1 MIPGGQTFR
10 DAKVV
15 MLGSQSVG
23 KTSIVN
29 RFIRD
34 SFGPAAPTVGAVFLS
49 KTVAVGDVLVKLQI
63 WDTGGSERY
72 RSMAPMYFHDAHAV
86 IIVYDLT
93 IPESFSDVEGWLRDL
108 YEEGPEHIVIALV
121 GNKCD
126 LTEMRS
132 VSTEA
137 ANALAEKKKI
147 PIQFETSANT
157 GENVKKLFETVAAAV
172 LNTGLDVGPGKRHQ
186 RQKGPT
192 DGDRC
197 AC

>member
-1 MIPGGQTFR
+1 MIPGGQSFR

-49 KTVAVGDVLVKLQI
+49 KTVSVGDVLVKLQI

-93 IPESFSDVEGWLRDL
+93 VAESFRDVDGWLREL
-108 YEEGPEHIVIALV
+108 YEEGPEHVVIALV

-126 LTEMRS
+126 LREMRC
-132 VSTEA
+132 VSSDA
-137 ANALAEKKKI
+137 VSALAEKQKI
-147 PIQFETSANT
+147 AIQLETSAST
-157 GENVKKLFETVAAAV
+157 GENVKKLFETVAEAV
-172 LNTGLDVGPGKRHQ
+172 LNTGLDVGPGQRHQ
-186 RQKGPT
+186 HAQGAT
-192 DGDRC
+192 DGQGC